1 MCQLKIGYYQGDPLK
16 LVEDCG
22 VLKPVIFCSVPR
34 LFNRI
39 YSKIK
44 GNFDAATGC
53 KKWLVEKGLATKL
66 AALQFD
72 GSLTNSVYDSM
83 IFSKVAALL
92 GGKVQL
98 MVTGSAPID
107 K

>member
-16 LVEDCG
+16 LIEDCG
-22 VLKPVIFCSVPR
+22 VLKPAIFVSVPR

-39 YSKIK
+39 YGKIK

-53 KKWLVEKGLATKL
+53 KKWLVEKGLATKI

-72 GSLTNSVYDSM
+72 GSLTNAVYDSM

-92 GGKVQL
+92 GGNVRL
-98 MVTGSAPID
+98 MLTGSAPID